1 MVTGVVYACRAVLC
15 RVQESDILYFFTQ
28 VHKLQPGFFIALDR
42 QEKKLLW
49 VIRGEST
56 DSSSSQTLIAGQ
68 MRAAVSSVNAPLLL
82 PQAYIAGSFNK
93 QFGDIW
99 Y

>member
-1 MVTGVVYACRAVLC
+1 MPCRA
-15 RVQESDILYFFTQ
+15 VQESDILYFFTQ

-56 DSSSSQTLIAGQ
+56 DSQTLIARLL
-68 MRAAVSSVNAPLLL
+68 RAAVSSVNAPQLL
-82 PQAYIAGSFNK
+82 PQAYIPGSFNSNLTLVSK
-93 QFGDIW
+93 R
-99 Y
+99 